1 MMIVEELETIENLV
15 YGYGGK
21 YLSKADDR
29 FLHELQVFLRDG
41 KKRIF
46 IFRNCSIDI
55 EQHSYAWYSRK
66 SADEYPKVHRDL

>member
-41 KKRIF
+41 IKQYLYLEIAAL
-46 IFRNCSIDI
+46 I
-55 EQHSYAWYSRK
+55 
-66 SADEYPKVHRDL
+66 

>member
-1 MMIVEELETIENLV
+1 MMIVKELETMENLV

-41 KKRIF
+41 KK
-46 IFRNCSIDI
+46 
-55 EQHSYAWYSRK
+55 
-66 SADEYPKVHRDL
+66 EYLYLEIAALI